1 MLATDFEALESACA
15 QVPGAVPAAVTAP
28 VAVAPSN
35 WRTTVEPLP
44 PAVTVVPAVPPRRR
58 PPWLAI
64 GFALVALTAGGIGF
78 GLGRATGPDLMRSA
92 GTTSAA
98 PSTSSSLDVFTV
110 VGSMTVNGS
119 CGSGGYSDIR
129 LGGQVEIVNQDNKV
143 LGVGTLL
150 GGTGSCSFRFTV
162 SGIPEGQRLYGA
174 KIGNANRGVIW
185 KTQQEAN
192 AEGFHLTLG

>member
-1 MLATDFEALESACA
+1 MLAPDFEVLEPARA

-28 VAVAPSN
+28 LAAAPPN

-44 PAVTVVPAVPPRRR
+44 PVVTVGPEVPPRRR

-78 GLGRATGPDLMRSA
+78 GLGRATGPDLLRSA

-98 PSTSSSLDVFTV
+98 PSTSSSPDVFTV

-119 CGSGGYSDIR
+119 CGSGGYSDVR
-129 LGGQVEIVNQDNKV
+129 LGGQVEIVNQDNEV
-143 LGVGTLL
+143 LAVGTLL
-150 GGTGSCSFRFTV
+150 GGAQSCTFNFAV
-162 SGIPEGQRLYGA
+162 SGVPKGERLYGA

-185 KTQQEAN
+185 KTQQAAE